1 MVLFVCEDCI
11 DGIFSGIYDAW
22 ASRLGHGNV
31 GLRISGM
38 ENLELFAE
46 YRTVI
51 TDAEKARKVADTIR
65 RRMGELCYEHIYQ
78 AALADDGEKADEI
91 YRVLVMGL
99 SQYTDPCT
107 AHHLMDKLQDPHV
120 ERVLR
125 LSRKVGREAARYIEF
140 VRFRELE
147 NGVLFSEI
155 EAEGQILPLI
165 GDHFSDR
172 FPNEHFMICDR
183 HRGDCLI
190 HGAGKPWFIWKDA
203 ASDLSDDLKLSHKEQ
218 EMQQLW
224 RTFHRSI
231 SIRERENPHLQM
243 QFWPLKYRK
252 WMTEGTGF

>member
-46 YRTVI
+46 YRTAI

-65 RRMGELCYEHIYQ
+65 CRMGETCYEYVYQ
-78 AALADDGEKADEI
+78 AALADDGGKADDI

-99 SQYTDPCT
+99 SKYTDPYT
-107 AHHLMDKLQDPHV
+107 AHHLMDKLQDPYV
-120 ERVLR
+120 ERVFR
-125 LSRKVGREAARYIEF
+125 LSQRVGREAARYIEF

-172 FPNEHFMICDR
+172 FPNEHFMICDH

-190 HGAGKPWFIWKDA
+190 HMSGRPWFIWKSA
-203 ASDLSDDLKLSHKEQ
+203 AEELTADLKLSHTEQ
-218 EMQQLW
+218 EIQQLW
-224 RTFHRSI
+224 RTFCRSI
-231 SIRERENPHLQM
+231 SIRERENGRLQM

>member
-11 DGIFSGIYDAW
+11 DGIYSGIYDAW

-31 GLRISGM
+31 GLRMSGM
-38 ENLELFAE
+38 GNLELFAE
-46 YRTVI
+46 YRSVV

-65 RRMGELCYEHIYQ
+65 RRMGEAAYEHIYQ
-78 AALADDGEKADEI
+78 AALSDDGEKADLI
-91 YRVLVMGL
+91 YRVLVTGL
-99 SQYTDPCT
+99 SARTDSYT
-107 AHHLMDKLQDPHV
+107 AHHLMDKLQDPFV
-120 ERVLR
+120 GRVFE
-125 LSRKVGREAARYIEF
+125 LSRRVGREAARYIEF

-155 EAEGQILPLI
+155 EAEAQILPLI

-172 FPNEHFMICDR
+172 FPNEHFMICDH

-190 HGAGKPWFIWKDA
+190 HGAGRPWFIWKSA
-203 ASDLSDDLKLSHKEQ
+203 ASELAADLPLSDTEQ
-218 EMQQLW
+218 EMQRLW
-224 RTFHRSI
+224 RTFCRSI
-231 SIRERENPHLQM
+231 SIRERENSRLQM